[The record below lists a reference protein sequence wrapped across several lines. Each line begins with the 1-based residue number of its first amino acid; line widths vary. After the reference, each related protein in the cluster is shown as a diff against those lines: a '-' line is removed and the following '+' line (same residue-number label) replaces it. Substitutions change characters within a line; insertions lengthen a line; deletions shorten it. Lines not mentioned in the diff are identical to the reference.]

1 MSPEIPKRM
10 SDFLTLSNANE
21 LVRIAADSLVYVASE
36 GNYSDIRTRDGE
48 KRTVTVQLGIIEE
61 LIHRQFKSN
70 ENECVRIG
78 KSLIVNLR
86 FVHLINPTKKQ
97 IILSDNHT
105 FKFSLEASKEALR
118 QLKDYFEKHSEQ

>member
-1 MSPEIPKRM
+1 MSPEIKKRM
-10 SDFLTLSNANE
+10 FDFLTLSNANE
-21 LVRIAADSLVYVASE
+21 LIRISADSLVYVASD

-48 KRTVTVQLGIIEE
+48 TRTVTVQLGIIEE
-61 LIHRQFKSN
+61 LIHRQFKSD

-86 FVHLINPTKKQ
+86 FVHLINPTRKQ
-97 IILSDNHT
+97 IVLSDNHT

-118 QLKDYFEKHSEQ
+118 QLKDYFENYCEQ

>member
-1 MSPEIPKRM
+1 MSPEIKKRM

-21 LVRIAADSLVYVASE
+21 LIRISADSLVYVASD

-48 KRTVTVQLGIIEE
+48 TRTVTVQLGIIEE
-61 LIHRQFKSN
+61 LIHRQFKSD

-86 FVHLINPTKKQ
+86 FVHLINPTRKQ
-97 IILSDNHT
+97 IVLSDNHT

-118 QLKDYFEKHSEQ
+118 QLKDYFENYSEQ